1 MHDHHH
7 HGHKVN
13 NILLAFILNAGFAII
28 EFFGGIL
35 TNSVAIM
42 SDALHDFGDSLA
54 LLLAYF
60 AEKLGHKDP
69 DHLYTFGYKR
79 FSLLSALINGTILL
93 FGSLYVM
100 KEAVVRFNSPEV
112 VRPEGMLYLAILGIT
127 VNSFAA
133 YRLSKD
139 EGLNVKMLSFHLLED
154 LLGWVAVLI
163 VSVVLF
169 FKPWYFLDS
178 LLSIIISLI
187 ILKGVA
193 KNLYK
198 LAKIFLHQF
207 PEGVQRETLIENIK
221 NCPGVKDVHFI
232 QGWSLDES
240 TLNITLH
247 VAVAGDMKMSE
258 VDLLR
263 KNIEDRLREMNISLW
278 TIQFESD
285 YDCVHL
291 ERK

>member
-112 VRPEGMLYLAILGIT
+112 VKPEGMLYLAILGIA

-187 ILKGVA
+187 ILKGVV

-207 PEGVQRETLIENIK
+207 PEGVQREALIENIK
-221 NCPGVKDVHFI
+221 SCPGVKDVHFI

-263 KNIEDRLREMNISLW
+263 KNIEERLRKMNISLW